1 MVIDKGNLLGYKSMI
16 SSMDA
21 EYGGGVWKLG
31 MAMEHDDRDSD

>member
-1 MVIDKGNLLGYKSMI
+1 MI

-31 MAMEHDDRDSD
+31 MAMEHDDRDIVIDSAKNVWQ